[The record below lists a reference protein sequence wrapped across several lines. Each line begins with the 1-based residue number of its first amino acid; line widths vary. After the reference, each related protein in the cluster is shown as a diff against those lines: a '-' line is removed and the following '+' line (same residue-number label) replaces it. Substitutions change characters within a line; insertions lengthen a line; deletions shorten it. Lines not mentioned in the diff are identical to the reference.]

1 MEQVVS
7 YFFVVDEDYLSADI
21 LNYDVSIQTPQVI
34 SATDGNRDVTFE
46 ARKTQ
51 QQNWFE
57 LLVSKPGLDFESQQE
72 HMLMFTITDLLHD
85 DWTLQQQVTLRVTN
99 VFEPPQQVSLD
110 GGQISENAPAN
121 TYIGQFFLLESKIIV
136 TSCLFNVPIIL
147 NSLVVY
153 FRNFCYI
160 WLRFVLAL

>member
-1 MEQVVS
+1 M
-7 YFFVVDEDYLSADI
+7 DEDYLSADI
-21 LNYDVSIQTPQVI
+21 LNYDISIQTPQVI
-34 SATDGNRDVTFE
+34 SATDGSRDVTFE

-57 LLVSKPGLDFESQQE
+57 LLVSTHGLDFESQQE
-72 HMLMFTITDLLHD
+72 HMLMFTITDPLHD

-99 VFEPPQQVSLD
+99 VLETPHVSLD

-147 NSLVVY
+147 KLLVVY
-153 FRNFCYI
+153 FRNFFDF
-160 WLRFVLAL
+160 WLRFVLAR